1 MAFIKSLYEA
11 FSAPIHFKLTQS
23 NGKRTL
29 SFRLYPIVLLL
40 AAALLFIIISVGIIT
55 TLALDKQL
63 LVSQQYQISEL
74 QHQQS
79 LLSQQNSKVEAQLSL
94 RDAQI
99 DAMKQQ
105 QKQIEHEKLAMQ
117 KRLDMFNDVLAA
129 RKNKGLH
136 MLKPTAYWK
145 QSDQISYSLI
155 LVKGQNFPRWQK
167 GELSF
172 SVLNPEGEELPL
184 RSPKGREKYKFD
196 MTTQQFVSGSL
207 VWTESWQP
215 ENLIITIADLTN
227 RNTNQFTIPILSH
240 AMLQPARE

>member
-1 MAFIKSLYEA
+1 MRSLYEA
-11 FSAPIHFKLTQS
+11 LSAPIHFTLTQS

-40 AAALLFIIISVGIIT
+40 AAALLFIIISVGIVT

-79 LLSQQNSKVEAQLSL
+79 LLTQKNSKVEAQLSL

-99 DAMKQQ
+99 HAMKQQ
-105 QKQIEHEKLAMQ
+105 QKQLEHENMTMR
-117 KRLDMFNDVLAA
+117 KRLDMFDDVLAA
-129 RKNKGLH
+129 RKKKGLH
-136 MLKPTAYWK
+136 LLKPSAYWK
-145 QSDQISYSLI
+145 QSDLISYSLI

-172 SVLNPEGEELPL
+172 AVINPQGEKLAL

-207 VWTESWQP
+207 VWAESWQP
-215 ENLIITIADLTN
+215 ENLIITVVDLTS
-227 RNTNQFTIPILSH
+227 RNTNRFTIPILSH
-240 AMLQPARE
+240 ARIQPAQE

>member
-1 MAFIKSLYEA
+1 MKSLYEA
-11 FSAPIHFKLTQS
+11 FTAPVHFKLTQS

-40 AAALLFIIISVGIIT
+40 AAALLFIIISVGTIT
-55 TLALDKQL
+55 MLALDKQL
-63 LVSQQYQISEL
+63 LVSQQHQISEL

-99 DAMKQQ
+99 EAMKQQ
-105 QKQIEHEKLAMQ
+105 QKQLEHKNINMQ
-117 KRLDMFNDVLAA
+117 KRLDMFDDVLAA
-129 RKNKGLH
+129 RKKKGLH
-136 MLKPTAYWK
+136 MLKPAAYWK

-172 SVLNPEGEELPL
+172 SVMNPEGEELPL
-184 RSPKGREKYKFD
+184 RNLKGREKYKFD

-207 VWTESWQP
+207 VWAESWQP
-215 ENLIITIADLTN
+215 ENLIITIVDLTN
-227 RNTNQFTIPILSH
+227 RNTDRFSIPISSQ
-240 AMLQPARE
+240 ARIQPAQE